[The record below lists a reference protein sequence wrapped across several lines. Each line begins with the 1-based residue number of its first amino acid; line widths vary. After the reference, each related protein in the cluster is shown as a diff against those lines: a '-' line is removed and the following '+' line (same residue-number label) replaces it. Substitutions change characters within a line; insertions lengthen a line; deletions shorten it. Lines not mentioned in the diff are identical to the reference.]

1 MRPIRLQSRGLLMNR
16 GTALR
21 RVKGLT
27 LLIFAVSISAAEAQS
42 SYKLPAGTRLSL
54 TLDSELSSKVASV
67 NDTFLATVS
76 RPVRVNDTVILPAG
90 AMVVGRVTTASPA
103 SLFGRGGTLRLSFES
118 LKVVNGSRHID
129 GKLVPSIEPGHPF
142 FLFAAFVKGR
152 EARLKKDEEFE
163 IELKRDVVL
172 PVVDY

>member
-1 MRPIRLQSRGLLMNR
+1 MRCV
-16 GTALR
+16 T
-21 RVKGLT
+21 GLT
-27 LLIFAVSISAAEAQS
+27 ILIFAVSISSANAQS
-42 SYKLPAGTRLSL
+42 NYRLPAGTRLSL
-54 TLDSELSSKVASV
+54 TLDAELSSKVASV
-67 NDTFLATVS
+67 NDTFVATVS

-103 SLFGRGGTLRLSFES
+103 SIFGHSGTLRLTFES
-118 LKVVNGSRHID
+118 LKVVNGSRNID
-129 GKLVPSIEPGHPF
+129 GTLVPDIDPGHPF

-172 PVVDY
+172 PVIDY